1 MTSVWYS
8 TVVLRG
14 QTHGNLRKQ
23 QKVLQSHITEIVGKK
38 DNNKGTEKHPE
49 KTLTKH
55 NRSVFGRQERDRT
68 AVEVRSYQ

>member
-1 MTSVWYS
+1 MASVWYS

-23 QKVLQSHITEIVGKK
+23 QKVLQSRITEIVGEK
-38 DNNKGTEKHPE
+38 DNKGTEKHPE

-55 NRSVFGRQERDRT
+55 NRSVFRRQERDRT
-68 AVEVRSYQ
+68 AVEMRSYQ

>member
-23 QKVLQSHITEIVGKK
+23 QKVLQSHITEIVEKK

-55 NRSVFGRQERDRT
+55 NRSVFRRQERDRT